1 MVKRTGPTNYQL
13 RMLIEEIKDKAV
25 ESRFWKRINQD
36 LSKPS
41 RQRRT
46 VNLYKINR
54 YAKDGETV
62 IIPGKVLSLGE
73 LDKKVNVVALSF
85 SAEARQKI
93 IDAKGETLSINE
105 LLQKNPKG
113 EKVRIL
119 GWKFTMEKELY

>member
-113 EKVRIL
+113 DKVRIL
-119 GWKFTMEKELY
+119 G

>member
-1 MVKRTGPTNYQL
+1 MRNPTNYQMQL
-13 RMLIEEIKDKAV
+13 LLQELEPKVKD
-25 ESRFWKRINQD
+25 SRFWRRIVKD
-36 LSKPS
+36 LKKPS

-119 GWKFTMEKELY
+119 G